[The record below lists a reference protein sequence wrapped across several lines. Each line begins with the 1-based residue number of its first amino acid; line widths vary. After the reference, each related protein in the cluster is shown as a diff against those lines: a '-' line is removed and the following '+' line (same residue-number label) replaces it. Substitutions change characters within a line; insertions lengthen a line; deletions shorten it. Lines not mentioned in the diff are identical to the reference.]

1 MFYVEIIGNKINPF
15 CKDSDVWY
23 PLGQI
28 TCMIAA
34 GETDWIKTPNTS
46 YTNWNIVK
54 ERATEYL
61 ESCFY
66 NNNATDKTKGYL
78 FRRENYLY
86 SDKKYT
92 VEKIFNEIEVD
103 GETRLQVVDRYEIKT
118 LLELIDL
125 EMMYAVQNNISIFIC
140 KNCGKYFATLNAGA
154 VYCDRISEKGQTCKY
169 YGAKKTSAE
178 LVRDNELISYYE
190 KTYQG
195 IYYKKRVAKNMTEA
209 QKVEKILK
217 TMRKYRLE
225 HKRGNL
231 SDDEFR
237 CLIAEHEIEK
247 SR

>member
-1 MFYVEIIGNKINPF
+1 MYDVEIIGNKINPF
-15 CKDSDVWY
+15 CKDSNVWY

-34 GETDWIKTPNTS
+34 GETDWIKTPMTS
-46 YTNWNIVK
+46 FTDRERLK
-54 ERATEYL
+54 ELATEYL
-61 ESCFY
+61 ESCFHS
-66 NNNATDKTKGYL
+66 NNITDKTKGYL
-78 FRRENYLY
+78 FCR
-86 SDKKYT
+86 SKYPYPNKQYAVT
-92 VEKIFNEIEVD
+92 KFFDEIEEN
-103 GETRLQVVDRYEIKT
+103 GETKLQVRDRYSLDKLIEV
-118 LLELIDL
+118 IDL

-154 VYCDRISEKGQTCKY
+154 VYCDRILDKGQTCKY

-178 LVRDNELISYYE
+178 LVRDNELISFYE
-190 KTYQG
+190 KTYQAV
-195 IYYKKRVAKNMTEA
+195 YYKKRVAKNVIEA

-237 CLIAEHEIEK
+237 SLIAENQAEK
-247 SR
+247 SK